1 MAHPLETARPLPRGI
16 GIEGRITRQL
26 HREVVL
32 LAGWGR
38 AILLQLAHP
47 LVAQGVADHSTFADT
62 RWGRATRLRRT
73 LGAMLALTF
82 GAPEES
88 AAAVR
93 VINHIHDRVH
103 GRLAA
108 EAGPIPAGARYSAH
122 DPALLAWVHATL
134 VDTFLVTYERFVAPL
149 TQEERD
155 RYCVEAAAAAPGLG
169 IPDDMVPATADALA
183 NYMERMLASGDIV
196 VTDTARR
203 LAADVLSLGLPA
215 VVQPFIAPARL
226 PVVGMLPA
234 SIRAAYGFTWTRR
247 HERALHC
254 MAAASRLVLP
264 ALPPILR
271 YWPAA
276 RRAADRESARSI

>member
-1 MAHPLETARPLPRGI
+1 MERPSAGTRVRPTSQERARSVAWR
-16 GIEGRITRQL
+16 L

-62 RWGRATRLRRT
+62 RRGRATRLRRT

-93 VINHIHDRVH
+93 AINHIHDRVH

-108 EAGPIPAGARYSAH
+108 TAGSIPAGARYSAH

-183 NYMERMLASGDIV
+183 DYMERMLAGGDIV

-215 VVQPFIAPARL
+215 VVQPLIAPARL

-247 HERALHC
+247 HEHALDLI
-254 MAAASRLVLP
+254 AGASRRVLP
-264 ALPPILR
+264 ALPPVLR

-276 RRAADRESARSI
+276 RRAAHRESAPSI

>member
-1 MAHPLETARPLPRGI
+1 MERPSAATRGTPTSQERARSVAWR
-16 GIEGRITRQL
+16 L

-93 VINHIHDRVH
+93 AINHIHDRVH

-122 DPALLAWVHATL
+122 DPALLAWVHVTL
-134 VDTFLVTYERFVAPL
+134 VDTFLVTYERFVGPL
-149 TQEERD
+149 TRAERD
-155 RYCVEAAAAAPGLG
+155 RYCLEATVSAPLLGMKPGALPRTAAELS
-169 IPDDMVPATADALA
+169 DRV
-183 NYMERMLASGDIV
+183 ERMLASDEIA
-196 VTDTARR
+196 VTETARR
-203 LAADVLSLGLPA
+203 LADEIVS
-215 VVQPFIAPARL
+215 
-226 PVVGMLPA
+226 
-234 SIRAAYGFTWTRR
+234 
-247 HERALHC
+247 RAL
-254 MAAASRLVLP
+254 P
-264 ALPPILR
+264 
-271 YWPAA
+271 WPAGPLL
-276 RRAADRESARSI
+276 